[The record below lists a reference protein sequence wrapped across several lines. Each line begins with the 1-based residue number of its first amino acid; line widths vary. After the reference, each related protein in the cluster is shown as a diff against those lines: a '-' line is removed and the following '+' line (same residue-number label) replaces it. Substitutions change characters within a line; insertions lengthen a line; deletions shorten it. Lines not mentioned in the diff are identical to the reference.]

1 MQIINKC
8 KMSSTELPKILIIDD
23 SPFFRNQIENELKSV
38 SASFSYAED
47 GRKGLDMALL
57 QAYDLIISDIEMP
70 NMDGFALCSKLK
82 GNPNTISVPVI
93 LVSSND
99 TERYIDKG
107 FRVGADSYIVKT
119 DLKSKLLDTTKEVLE
134 KSKFHNNNH
143 ILVVD
148 DSSTIRSIVKDAF
161 EKAGFNVTTAEDGKD
176 ALKKIQENP
185 PDLILS
191 DIDMPEMN
199 GIELCN
205 KVRTDPESKAIPF
218 VIMSAND
225 NRATMRQL
233 LDRGVSAYL
242 VKPFNMEQMVITVE
256 KLLSDQYLLLL
267 KEKQRLDSERQYMLA
282 GITSLIAALE
292 ARDHYTCGHS
302 QAVSAIVG
310 KMAQKMGMSMED
322 VESIS
327 IAGQLHDL
335 GKIGVPDYI
344 LLKPGKLT
352 REEFNLVRE
361 HPVVGVNILGNISSL
376 SRIIPAIRHHH
387 ERFDGK
393 GYPDGIKGGRIHV
406 WARLMAV
413 ADTYHALTSDRPYRD
428 GMPPDKAMNI
438 IQEAKGTQ
446 LCPDCVELF
455 NELIKEIPPEKLIA

>member
-1 MQIINKC
+1 MN
-8 KMSSTELPKILIIDD
+8 TTNILIIDD
-23 SPFFRNQIENELKSV
+23 SPFFRNQIENELKLIG
-38 SASFSYAED
+38 ASFSHAED
-47 GRKGLDMALL
+47 GSKGLDMALL
-57 QAYDLIISDIEMP
+57 QSYDLIISDIEMP
-70 NMDGFALCSKLK
+70 NMDGFALCRKLK

-93 LVSSND
+93 LISSND
-99 TERYIDKG
+99 TDQYIDKG
-107 FRVGADSYIVKT
+107 FRVGADSYIVKS
-119 DLKSKLLDTTKEVLE
+119 DLKNKLLDTTLEVLE

-161 EKAGFNVTTAEDGKD
+161 EKSGFKVTTAVNGKD
-176 ALKKIQENP
+176 ALENIAFNP

-199 GIELCN
+199 GIDLCN
-205 KVRTDPESKAIPF
+205 RIRTDPGLKAIPF

-233 LDRGVSAYL
+233 LERGVSAYL

-267 KEKQRLDSERQYMLA
+267 KEKERLDSERQFMLS

-292 ARDHYTCGHS
+292 ARDHYTSGHS
-302 QAVSAIVG
+302 QAVSSIVE
-310 KMAQKMGMSMED
+310 KMAQKMGLSQED
-322 VESIS
+322 VESIG
-327 IAGQLHDL
+327 IAGKLHDL
-335 GKIGVPDYI
+335 GKIGVPDSI

-352 REEFNLVRE
+352 NVEFNLVKE

-376 SRIIPAIRHHH
+376 SKVIPAIRHHH

-393 GYPDGIKGGRIHV
+393 GYPDGIKGNNIPL

-428 GMPPDKAMNI
+428 GMPLQKAMDI
-438 IQEAKGTQ
+438 ILTARGTQ
-446 LCPDCVELF
+446 LCPDCVDLF
-455 NELIKEIPPEKLIA
+455 VKLIAEIPPEKLIA

>member
-1 MQIINKC
+1 MGQ
-8 KMSSTELPKILIIDD
+8 TKILIIDD
-23 SPFFRNQIENELKSV
+23 SPFFRNQIEVELKSID
-38 SASFSYAED
+38 ASFSHAED

-57 QAYDLIISDIEMP
+57 QSYDLIISDIEMP
-70 NMDGFALCSKLK
+70 SMDGFSLCSKLK
-82 GNPNTISVPVI
+82 TNPNTISIPLI

-99 TERYIDKG
+99 TEQYIDKG
-107 FRVGADSYIVKT
+107 FKVGADSYIIKT
-119 DLKSKLLDTTKEVLE
+119 DLKTKLLDTTLEVLK
-134 KSKFHNNNH
+134 KSRFHNNNH

-148 DSSTIRSIVKDAF
+148 DSSTIRSVVKDAF
-161 EKAGFNVTTAEDGKD
+161 EKSGFNVTTAVNGKD
-176 ALKKIQENP
+176 ALKKIWTNP

-205 KVRTDPESKAIPF
+205 RVRVNPELKAIPF

-233 LDRGVSAYL
+233 LERGVSAYL

-267 KEKQRLDSERQYMLA
+267 KEKERLESERKFMLS

-292 ARDHYTCGHS
+292 ARDHYTSGHS
-302 QAVSAIVG
+302 HAVSAIVE
-310 KMAQKMGMSMED
+310 KMAVKIGMPTED
-322 VESIS
+322 VESVS
-327 IAGQLHDL
+327 IAGKLHDL
-335 GKIGVPDYI
+335 GKIGVPDSI

-352 REEFNLVRE
+352 NEEFNLVKE

-376 SRIIPAIRHHH
+376 SNVIPAIRHHH

-393 GYPDGIKGGRIHV
+393 GYPDGIKGDDIPL

-428 GMPPDKAMNI
+428 GMSLQKAMDI
-438 IQEAKGTQ
+438 IITARGTQ
-446 LCPDCVELF
+446 LCPACVDLFVEL
-455 NELIKEIPPEKLIA
+455 IAEIPPEKLIA

>member
-119 DLKSKLLDTTKEVLE
+119 DLKSKLLDTTREVLE

-176 ALKKIQENP
+176 ALKKIRENP

-310 KMAQKMGMSMED
+310 KMAQKMGMSKED

>member
-1 MQIINKC
+1 
-8 KMSSTELPKILIIDD
+8 MSSTELPKILIIDD

-119 DLKSKLLDTTKEVLE
+119 DLKSKLLDTTREVLE

-199 GIELCN
+199 GIELCK

-233 LDRGVSAYL
+233 LDRGSRFSSEDWDFSPSSSSSSTVSTSTGS
-242 VKPFNMEQMVITVE
+242 IT
-256 KLLSDQYLLLL
+256 
-267 KEKQRLDSERQYMLA
+267 
-282 GITSLIAALE
+282 TSA
-292 ARDHYTCGHS
+292 S
-302 QAVSAIVG
+302 
-310 KMAQKMGMSMED
+310 
-322 VESIS
+322 
-327 IAGQLHDL
+327 
-335 GKIGVPDYI
+335 
-344 LLKPGKLT
+344 
-352 REEFNLVRE
+352 
-361 HPVVGVNILGNISSL
+361 
-376 SRIIPAIRHHH
+376 
-387 ERFDGK
+387 
-393 GYPDGIKGGRIHV
+393 
-406 WARLMAV
+406 
-413 ADTYHALTSDRPYRD
+413 
-428 GMPPDKAMNI
+428 
-438 IQEAKGTQ
+438 
-446 LCPDCVELF
+446 
-455 NELIKEIPPEKLIA
+455 

>member
-1 MQIINKC
+1 
-8 KMSSTELPKILIIDD
+8 MSDMELPKILIIDD
-23 SPFFRNQIENELKSV
+23 SPFFRNQIENELKSIG
-38 SASFSYAED
+38 ASISHAED
-47 GRKGLDMALL
+47 GRRGLDMALL
-57 QAYDLIISDIEMP
+57 RPYDLIISDIEMP

-82 GNPNTISVPVI
+82 GNPNTISIPVI

-107 FRVGADSYIVKT
+107 FRVGADSYIIKT
-119 DLKSKLLDTTKEVLE
+119 DLKNRLLDTTLEVLE

-143 ILVVD
+143 IIVVD

-161 EKAGFNVTTAEDGKD
+161 EKSGFNVTTAENGKD
-176 ALKKIQENP
+176 ALKKIKANP

-199 GIELCN
+199 GIDLCN
-205 KVRTDPESKAIPF
+205 NVRMDSELKAIPF

-267 KEKQRLDSERQYMLA
+267 KEKERLDSERQFMLA

-302 QAVSAIVG
+302 QAVSSIVE
-310 KMAQKMGMSMED
+310 KMAFKMGMSNED
-322 VESIS
+322 IETIS
-327 IAGQLHDL
+327 IAGKLHDL
-335 GKIGVPDYI
+335 GKIGVPDSV

-352 REEFNLVRE
+352 KVEFNLVKE

-376 SRIIPAIRHHH
+376 STVIPAIRHHH

-393 GYPDGIKGGRIHV
+393 GYPDGIKGEKIPV

-428 GMPPDKAMNI
+428 GMPLGKAMDI
-438 IQEAKGTQ
+438 IYDVRGTQ
-446 LCPDCVELF
+446 LCPDSVDLF

>member
-1 MQIINKC
+1 
-8 KMSSTELPKILIIDD
+8 MSSTELPKILIIDD

>member
-1 MQIINKC
+1 MDL
-8 KMSSTELPKILIIDD
+8 TKILIIDD
-23 SPFFRNQIENELKSV
+23 SPFFRNQIENELKSID
-38 SASFSYAED
+38 ASFSHAED
-47 GRKGLDMALL
+47 GSKGLDMALL
-57 QAYDLIISDIEMP
+57 KSYDLIISDIEMP

-82 GNPNTISVPVI
+82 ANPNTISIPLI
-93 LVSSND
+93 LISSND
-99 TERYIDKG
+99 TEQYIDKG
-107 FRVGADSYIVKT
+107 FRVGADSYIIKT
-119 DLKSKLLDTTKEVLE
+119 DLKTKLLDTTLEVLE

-161 EKAGFNVTTAEDGKD
+161 EKAGFNVTTAVNGKD
-176 ALKKIQENP
+176 ALEMIGLNP

-191 DIDMPEMN
+191 DIDMPEMS

-205 KVRTDPESKAIPF
+205 RVRTDPELKAIPF

-233 LDRGVSAYL
+233 LERGVSAYL

-267 KEKQRLDSERQYMLA
+267 KEKERLDSERQFMLS

-292 ARDHYTCGHS
+292 ARDHYTSGHS
-302 QAVSAIVG
+302 QAVSTIVE
-310 KMAQKMGMSMED
+310 KMAVKMGMSQED

-327 IAGQLHDL
+327 IAGKLHDL
-335 GKIGVPDYI
+335 GKIGVPDSV

-352 REEFNLVRE
+352 KVEFNLVKE

-376 SRIIPAIRHHH
+376 SSVIPAIRHHH

-393 GYPDGIKGGRIHV
+393 GYPDGIKGSDIPL

-428 GMPPDKAMNI
+428 GMSLQKAMDI
-438 IQEAKGTQ
+438 ILTARGTQ
-446 LCPDCVELF
+446 LCPASVDLFVEL
-455 NELIKEIPPEKLIA
+455 IAEIPPEKLIA

>member
-1 MQIINKC
+1 
-8 KMSSTELPKILIIDD
+8 MSAMELPKILIIDD
-23 SPFFRNQIENELKSV
+23 SPFFRNQIENELKPV
-38 SASFSYAED
+38 GASFSHAED
-47 GRKGLDMALL
+47 GQKGLDMALL
-57 QAYDLIISDIEMP
+57 HSYDLIISDIEMP
-70 NMDGFALCSKLK
+70 NLDGFALCSKLK
-82 GNPNTISVPVI
+82 GNPNTISIPVI

-99 TERYIDKG
+99 TEKYIDKG
-107 FRVGADSYIVKT
+107 FRVGADSYIIKT
-119 DLKSKLLDTTKEVLE
+119 DIKTRLLETALEVLE
-134 KSKFHNNNH
+134 KAKFHNNNN

-161 EKAGFNVTTAEDGKD
+161 EKSGFNVTTAENGKD
-176 ALKKIQENP
+176 ALKKIQANP

-199 GIELCN
+199 GIDLCN
-205 KVRTDPESKAIPF
+205 KVRIDMDLKAIPF

-233 LDRGVSAYL
+233 LDKGVSAYL

-267 KEKQRLDSERQYMLA
+267 KEKERLDSERQYMLA

-302 QAVSAIVG
+302 NAVSAIVE
-310 KMAQKMGMSMED
+310 KMAVKMGMQRED
-322 VESIS
+322 IESIC

-335 GKIGVPDYI
+335 GKIGVPDSV

-352 REEFNLVRE
+352 KEEFNLVKE
-361 HPVVGVNILGNISSL
+361 HPVVGVNILANISSL

-393 GYPDGIKGGRIHV
+393 GYPDGIKGSKIPI

-428 GMPPDKAMNI
+428 GMSQAKAMSI
-438 IQEAKGTQ
+438 IYEAKGTQ
-446 LCPDCVELF
+446 LCPDCVDLF
-455 NELIKEIPPEKLIA
+455 NDLIKKIPPEKLIA

>member
-1 MQIINKC
+1 
-8 KMSSTELPKILIIDD
+8 MSSTGQTKILIIDD
-23 SPFFRNQIENELKSV
+23 SPFFRSQIENELKSID
-38 SASFSYAED
+38 ASFAHAED

-57 QAYDLIISDIEMP
+57 QSYDLIISDIEMP
-70 NMDGFALCSKLK
+70 NMDGFTLCSKLK
-82 GNPNTISVPVI
+82 GNPNTISVPLL

-99 TERYIDKG
+99 TEQYIDKG
-107 FRVGADSYIVKT
+107 FRVGADSYIIKT
-119 DLKSKLLDTTKEVLE
+119 DLKNRLLDTTLEVLE

-148 DSSTIRSIVKDAF
+148 DSSTIRSIVKDAL
-161 EKAGFNVTTAEDGKD
+161 EKAGFNVTVAENGMD
-176 ALKKIQENP
+176 AYKKIRSNP

-199 GIELCN
+199 GIDLCN
-205 KVRTDPESKAIPF
+205 KVRVDSEFKAIPF

-225 NRATMRQL
+225 NRSTMRQL
-233 LDRGVSAYL
+233 LERGVSAYL

-256 KLLSDQYLLLL
+256 KLLSDQFLLLL
-267 KEKQRLDSERQYMLA
+267 KEKERLDSERQFMLS

-292 ARDHYTCGHS
+292 ARDHYTSGHS
-302 QAVSAIVG
+302 QAVSSIVE
-310 KMAQKMGMSMED
+310 KMAVKMGMPRED

-327 IAGQLHDL
+327 IAGKLHDL
-335 GKIGVPDYI
+335 GKIGVPDSV

-352 REEFNLVRE
+352 KVEFNLVKE
-361 HPVVGVNILGNISSL
+361 HPIVGVKILGNIPSL
-376 SRIIPAIRHHH
+376 SRVLPAIRHHH

-393 GYPDGIKGGRIHV
+393 GYPDGIKGKDIPL

-428 GMPPDKAMNI
+428 GMPLQKAMDI
-438 IQEAKGTQ
+438 ILTARGTQ
-446 LCPDCVELF
+446 LCPACVDLF
-455 NELIKEIPPEKLIA
+455 VEVIAEVPPEKLIA

>member
-1 MQIINKC
+1 MDP
-8 KMSSTELPKILIIDD
+8 TKILIIDD
-23 SPFFRNQIENELKSV
+23 SPFFRNQIENELKSIN
-38 SASFSYAED
+38 ASFSHAED
-47 GRKGLDMALL
+47 GKRGLDMALL
-57 QAYDLIISDIEMP
+57 QNYDLIISDIEMP
-70 NMDGFALCSKLK
+70 NMDGFTLCSKLK
-82 GNPNTISVPVI
+82 GNPNTISIPLI
-93 LVSSND
+93 LISSND
-99 TERYIDKG
+99 TDRYIDKG
-107 FRVGADSYIVKT
+107 FSVGADSYIVKT
-119 DLKSKLLDTTKEVLE
+119 DLKTKLFDTTLEVLE

-148 DSSTIRSIVKDAF
+148 DSSTIRTIVKDAF
-161 EKAGFNVTTAEDGKD
+161 EKAGFNVTTAVDGKD
-176 ALKKIQENP
+176 ALKKIRSDP

-205 KVRTDPESKAIPF
+205 KVRIDPELKAIPF

-233 LDRGVSAYL
+233 LEKGVSAYL

-267 KEKQRLDSERQYMLA
+267 KEKERLDSERQFMLS

-292 ARDHYTCGHS
+292 ARDQYTCGHS
-302 QAVSAIVG
+302 QAVSSIVE
-310 KMAQKMGMSMED
+310 KMAVKMGMSTDD

-327 IAGQLHDL
+327 IAGKLHDL
-335 GKIGVPDYI
+335 GKIGVRDSV

-352 REEFNLVRE
+352 KKEFDLVKE
-361 HPVVGVNILGNISSL
+361 HPIVGANILANISSL
-376 SRIIPAIRHHH
+376 SRLIPAIRHHH

-393 GYPDGIKGGRIHV
+393 GYPDGIKGDNIPL
-406 WARLMAV
+406 WARMMAV

-428 GMPPDKAMNI
+428 GMPQQQAMDI
-438 IQEAKGTQ
+438 ILGARSTQ
-446 LCPDCVELF
+446 LCPDCVDLF
-455 NELIKEIPPEKLIA
+455 VKLVSEIPPEKLIA